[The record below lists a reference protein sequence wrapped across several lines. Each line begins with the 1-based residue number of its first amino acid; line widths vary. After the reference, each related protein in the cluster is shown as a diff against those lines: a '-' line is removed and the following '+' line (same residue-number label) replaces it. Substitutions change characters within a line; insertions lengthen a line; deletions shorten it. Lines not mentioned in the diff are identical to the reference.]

1 MAPITRKFIK
11 INFVSVPTELKEL
24 VLEVPRNS
32 RFVERHGCLLRLVS
46 SDFEEDMMRV
56 LFQFFDPTHHCFTF
70 PDYQLVP
77 TLEEFS
83 ELLCLPIRDQ
93 VPFTGLEEVPKSE
106 VMASALHIEK
116 SEVESNWETKSGV
129 KGFLAKF
136 LLKKARSFLKAMSYQ
151 AFEDVLALLIYG
163 LVLFPNP
170 DQFVDVH
177 AVTLFLARNPVP
189 TLLGDILHSLYTR
202 TDKKRGT
209 LMCCI
214 PLLSRWFIS
223 HLPRSVLRNEQR
235 MQWSQRMMS
244 LSHSDIHWYTRSDKD
259 FTIIDRCGEFPNV
272 PLLGIRGDD
281 PQNYRRSFI
290 RAWEKVY
297 KYDSKELGQ
306 KNSIPLEPYLRWVRI
321 RAQKC
326 IMPYPAVR
334 PVIIEPEFEGDAPQA
349 KKMNPLEQSV
359 KDLQV
364 QNAEFQALI
373 LSLDKGQEE
382 LKTLLTKKEKKA
394 KKPVGVLNMGRRF
407 RGPLKKAKEV
417 EIPEETEQEE
427 GASGKTDQTSNNGS
441 GKQDEEEEDYYEDE
455 EYPEDKYR

>member
-11 INFVSVPTELKEL
+11 INFVSIPPELKEL
-24 VLEVPRNS
+24 VSEIPKNS
-32 RFVERHGCLLRLVS
+32 RFAERHGCLLRLVS

-56 LFQFFDPTHHCFTF
+56 LFQFFDPVHHCFTF

-93 VPFTGLEEVPKSE
+93 LPFTGLEDVPKPE

-116 SEVESNWETKSGV
+116 SEVDSNWETKSGV
-129 KGFLAKF
+129 EGFLAKF

-177 AVTLFLARNPVP
+177 AITIFLARNPVP
-189 TLLGDILHSLYTR
+189 TLVGDILHSLYTR
-202 TDKKRGT
+202 TNKKRGT

-244 LSHSDIHWYTRSDKD
+244 LSHSDIHWCTRSDKD

-272 PLLGIRGDD
+272 PLLGIRGGITYNPSLALRQFGYARRNGPHDMIIKGYAFDYEDD

-290 RAWEKVY
+290 RAWDKVY

-306 KNSIPLEPYLRWVRI
+306 KNSIPLEPYLKWVRT
-321 RAQKC
+321 RAQKF

-334 PVIIEPEFEGDAPQA
+334 PVIIEPEFEGDVPQVILHPD
-349 KKMNPLEQSV
+349 MPT
-359 KDLQV
+359 DL
-364 QNAEFQALI
+364 
-373 LSLDKGQEE
+373 EE
-382 LKTLLTKKEKKA
+382 LKGT
-394 KKPVGVLNMGRRF
+394 
-407 RGPLKKAKEV
+407 PLKLNFAPKRR
-417 EIPEETEQEE
+417 
-427 GASGKTDQTSNNGS
+427 
-441 GKQDEEEEDYYEDE
+441 
-455 EYPEDKYR
+455 KY